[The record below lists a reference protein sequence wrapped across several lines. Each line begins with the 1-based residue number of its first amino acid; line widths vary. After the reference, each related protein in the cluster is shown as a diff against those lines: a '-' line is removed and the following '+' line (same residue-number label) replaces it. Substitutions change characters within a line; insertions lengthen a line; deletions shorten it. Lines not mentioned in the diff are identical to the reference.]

1 MQKTTPSAA
10 PPRRGSSRSTSC
22 ASTSGPV
29 PGPLRRRQFDAPIAV
44 YGQCYLRCYTDV
56 QLQI

>member
-1 MQKTTPSAA
+1 MQKATPSAA

-56 QLQI
+56 QL